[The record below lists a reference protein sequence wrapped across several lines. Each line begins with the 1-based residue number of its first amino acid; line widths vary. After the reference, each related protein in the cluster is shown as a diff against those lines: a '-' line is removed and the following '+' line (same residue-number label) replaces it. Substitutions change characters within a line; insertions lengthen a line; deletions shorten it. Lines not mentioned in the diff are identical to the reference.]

1 MRKSIV
7 ALVLSLVLTAIV
19 LLGQAP
25 TGGQGGGRGGR
36 GGGAPAASGPML
48 DLANKVAEAIN
59 KQDGSALQ
67 KLVSPDAVYLDED
80 GHALPVPVWIMKL
93 TTGAPAKTMT
103 ISATHSQ
110 MYDAAGWVSFNYALT
125 ENFKNAPLT
134 VKGTAS
140 LVAKKTPDGE
150 WQITLIHGA
159 MEQHV
164 AGFTQ

>member
-1 MRKSIV
+1 MKKAIV
-7 ALVLSLVLTAIV
+7 VPVLALVLAAMV

-25 TGGQGGGRGGR
+25 QGRGQGGR
-36 GGGAPAASGPML
+36 GGGPAAASGPML
-48 DLANKVAEAIN
+48 DLATKVVEAIN
-59 KQDGSALQ
+59 KQDASALQ
-67 KLVSPDAVYLDED
+67 KLVAPDAVYLDED
-80 GHALPVPVWIMKL
+80 GHALPVPVWITKL
-93 TTGAPAKTMT
+93 TTGTPSKT
-103 ISATHSQ
+103 ISISGTHSQ
-110 MYDAAGWVSFNYALT
+110 IYDSAGWVSFNYVLM
-125 ENFKNAPLT
+125 ENFKNAALM

>member
-1 MRKSIV
+1 MKKAIGI
-7 ALVLSLVLTAIV
+7 LVSALVLTAIA
-19 LLGQAP
+19 LQGQAP
-25 TGGQGGGRGGR
+25 PGRGQGGGAR

-48 DLANKVAEAIN
+48 DLATKVIEAIN
-59 KQDGSALQ
+59 KQDAGALQ
-67 KLVSPDAVYLDED
+67 KLVAADAVYLDED
-80 GHALPVPVWIMKL
+80 GHALPVPVWITKL
-93 TTGAPAKTMT
+93 TTGTPVKMMTM
-103 ISATHSQ
+103 SATHSQ
-110 MYDAAGWVSFNYALT
+110 MYDTVGWVSFNYVLA

-140 LVAKKTPDGE
+140 MVAKKTPDGE

>member
-1 MRKSIV
+1 MKKAIMV
-7 ALVLSLVLTAIV
+7 LVLALVLAGIV

-25 TGGQGGGRGGR
+25 PGRQGGGGARGGP
-36 GGGAPAASGPML
+36 AAASGPML
-48 DLANKVAEAIN
+48 DLATKVVEAIN
-59 KQDGSALQ
+59 KQDASALQ
-67 KLVSPDAVYLDED
+67 KLVAPDAVYLDED
-80 GHALPVPVWIMKL
+80 GHALPVPVWITKL
-93 TTGAPAKTMT
+93 TTGTPAKTMS

-110 MYDAAGWVSFNYALT
+110 MYDNAGWFSFNYVLA

>member
-1 MRKSIV
+1 MQKAIV
-7 ALVLSLVLTAIV
+7 VSVLALVLIAIV
-19 LLGQAP
+19 LQGQAP
-25 TGGQGGGRGGR
+25 PGRGQGGGARGGSP
-36 GGGAPAASGPML
+36 AAASGPML
-48 DLANKVAEAIN
+48 DLAAKVAEAIN
-59 KQDGSALQ
+59 KQDASALQ
-67 KLVSPDAVYLDED
+67 KLVAPDAVYLDED
-80 GHALPVPVWIMKL
+80 GHALPVPVWITKL
-93 TTGAPAKTMT
+93 TTGTPAKTMS

-110 MYDAAGWVSFNYALT
+110 MYDTAGWVSFNYVLM